1 MKFIETVVGHLW
13 KIMAVAAL
21 ALGAAYYF
29 LLTQIVPG
37 LLQEALPQLE
47 SLAPRFI
54 NGSVTVAAL
63 RWPGGLSAEIDG
75 VQIRDAQGVLLAELP
90 HTTVHL
96 RPWLALGTPARA
108 VSRVVLQQPKAYL
121 VMDEQNV
128 WNMADLLKPSDS
140 EETPFYG
147 LLEVQEG
154 LLSVATPYGSW
165 SYGVNAGVNG
175 GANPDFAVEAK
186 ITPLT
191 ASGAVKD
198 KESVFLQ
205 GKLTNK
211 GEGRLSVKAERLPL
225 ASYSPLAEHYAQIK
239 ALQGELRALHLL
251 YSNKAGQHAYS
262 GEAELAAAG
271 GCYEAG
277 GHVYTALVS
286 GRVKAADSIVSTK
299 GLTLEVDGQ
308 KIALEAE
315 VDARDINDVSGS
327 VLAQAASFEYDG
339 FAAQDIRLPLT
350 FTKELV
356 RASAVSLRYGGGTV
370 QGSLTLLP
378 ASKELAADISLRSVK
393 QELPG
398 RPEDTLSLNGVA
410 ALHLRP
416 KNTDGSGEFTVE
428 AAAETLQI
436 GWRSLL
442 LDHLTL
448 DGTWDGERLTIA
460 HLGAQGGDGRLA
472 LSGSVEA
479 DGRLDLKGRMAE
491 FPIHPFLDFAGH
503 QGTGYASAGFEVG
516 GSFRAPEFSG
526 MVQLAK
532 AEIMQQQIEEAHGFF
547 GLRDNVLT
555 IKKFSAHMAQGEH
568 LVDGSVDLR
577 GAEPVLNLALETKR
591 VRMEPLMLAAGLQE
605 KARLTGNFDNVMQ
618 VTGPLSALHVEGEAC
633 LSDGSVQG
641 YLLDKVQGRY
651 LYDSGALRLKSV
663 LITALGARLSLKGL
677 MAMDGSL
684 DFALDAKDVSLKRLP
699 IMDSDVALDGLIN
712 ASGHL
717 GGTLEQPYFVG
728 DISGDS
734 ISVNGETLTGLRGTL
749 KSNGSDIN
757 ELAAEFRQPYEG
769 ESSDYGLYQANLRLD
784 IPNRDLRGN
793 IVVLWGN
800 VGGLLR
806 LCQQDYSIDGTLT
819 GEIRVNQEGRNSGI
833 VLDGRV
839 ENMQIHDLRYYGMK
853 FQGRLQ
859 NRVLYLENVKLQEN
873 KDDATK
879 GVLTVGGSV
888 NLRTGELDLALQT
901 AQANPAI
908 VTAVMTDPPEITG
921 QMDLKVQLAGTLDEP
936 YGSAGLHIRDGSVAG
951 VGLDTLDA
959 SLTIGGDHIKLEK
972 LAVMKNIY
980 SVQAS
985 GLIPLDLFRNRSERR
1000 NPEAQMDIAV
1010 NLDEARL
1017 GILPA
1022 LTQWVEWGVG
1032 DTKGQLKISGTL
1044 EEPLLYGD
1052 IKISDGS
1059 VKVKHLATVI
1069 DKINTDIAFDG
1080 NKILLNDMS
1089 AVLGRGKIAM
1099 DGSYAWR
1106 TTAAETYRLHIAAE
1120 NTELAS
1126 EIFSGRI
1133 NSEIEIIPQR
1143 YPDFSSKTAAGEPV
1157 MRYRPLLRGGV
1168 RLDDVLM
1175 NITDVPEMGESG
1187 GSYGLDLTLELGPKI
1202 HMLNPYLYDIWL
1214 KGGLEIKGS
1223 TARPNISGNIKADKG
1238 TITYL
1243 RTPFKLHEATLAWIN
1258 QGSFLPNVTLDSEAR
1273 FSRYRIAMKINGPVD
1288 TMDLQLTSDPP
1299 QEKNTIVRMLTLQ
1312 RDSEGSGD
1320 VTSEDMTNLM
1330 TAGLQ
1335 MTVLGDVEML
1345 VKQTLGLDQ
1354 FRIYT
1359 GKARSGIGFES
1370 YKDRNQELTDDER
1383 KNYNVLVSKY
1393 LTPAT
1398 LIGYT
1403 TSFDGENRAIFGQL
1417 DISRHFNLTY
1427 SRKYEELSVGPE
1439 NWYGL
1444 EYKISF

>member
-1 MKFIETVVGHLW
+1 
-13 KIMAVAAL
+13 
-21 ALGAAYYF
+21 
-29 LLTQIVPG
+29 
-37 LLQEALPQLE
+37 
-47 SLAPRFI
+47 
-54 NGSVTVAAL
+54 
-63 RWPGGLSAEIDG
+63 
-75 VQIRDAQGVLLAELP
+75 
-90 HTTVHL
+90 
-96 RPWLALGTPARA
+96 
-108 VSRVVLQQPKAYL
+108 
-121 VMDEQNV
+121 
-128 WNMADLLKPSDS
+128 MADFLKPSDS

-147 LLEVQEG
+147 LLEVQNG
-154 LLSVATPYGSW
+154 MLSVATPYGSW
-165 SYGVNAGVNG
+165 SYGVDAGVNG
-175 GANPDFAVEAK
+175 GANPDFAVEAR

-191 ASGAVKD
+191 EDGAAKD

-205 GKLTNK
+205 GKLTSK

-225 ASYSPLAEHYAQIK
+225 APYGPLAEHYAKIK

-251 YSNKAGQHAYS
+251 YSNKAGQLAYS

-277 GHVYTALVS
+277 GRVYTAALS
-286 GRVKAADSIVSTK
+286 GKVKAADSIISTK
-299 GLTLEVDGQ
+299 GLTLELDGQ
-308 KIALEAE
+308 KIALDAE
-315 VDARDINDVSGS
+315 VDARDVNDVSGS
-327 VLAQAASFEYDG
+327 VLAQAASFEYDD
-339 FAAQDIRLPLT
+339 FAAQEIRLPLT

-356 RASAVSLRYGGGTV
+356 RASDISLRYGGGTV
-370 QGSLTLLP
+370 RASLTLLP
-378 ASKELAADISLRSVK
+378 AAKELAADISLQGVK

-398 RPEDTLSLNGVA
+398 RPEDTLSLNGAA
-410 ALHLRP
+410 ALRLRP
-416 KNTDGSGEFTVE
+416 KTAGVADSGEFTVE
-428 AAAETLQI
+428 AAAETLQL
-436 GWRSLL
+436 GWRSLT
-442 LDHLTL
+442 LDRLTL
-448 DGTWDGERLTIA
+448 DGTWDGERLSIA
-460 HLGAQGGDGRLA
+460 HLGARGGDGSLA
-472 LSGSVEA
+472 LAGSVGA
-479 DGRLDLKGRMAE
+479 DGSLDLKGRMAE
-491 FPIHPFLDFAGH
+491 FPIHPFLDFAGQ
-503 QGTGYASAGFEVG
+503 QGTGYASAGFAVG
-516 GSFRAPEFSG
+516 GSFWTPEFSG
-526 MVQLAK
+526 TVQLTK
-532 AEIMQQQIEEAHGFF
+532 AEIMQQQIKEAHGFF
-547 GLRDNVLT
+547 ALRDNVLT
-555 IKKFSAHMAQGEH
+555 IKNFSAHMAQGEH
-568 LVDGSVDLR
+568 LAAGSVDLR
-577 GAEPVLNLALETKR
+577 GAEPVLDLALETKR
-591 VRMEPLMLAAGLQE
+591 VRMEPLILAAGLQE

-618 VTGPLSALHVEGEAC
+618 VTGPLSALRVEGEAC

-651 LYDSGALRLKSV
+651 LYDGGALRLKSA
-663 LITALGARLSLKGL
+663 LISALGARLSLKGL
-677 MAMDGSL
+677 MAADGSL
-684 DFALDAKDVSLKRLP
+684 DFALDAKNVSLKRLP
-699 IMDSDVALDGLIN
+699 IMDSDVALDGLVN

-717 GGTLEQPYFVG
+717 GGTLEQPYFAG

-769 ESSDYGLYQANLRLD
+769 ESSDYGLYQADLRLD

-793 IVVLWGN
+793 IAVLWGN

-806 LCQQDYSIDGTLT
+806 LCRQDYSIDGTLT
-819 GEIRVNQEGRNSGI
+819 GEIRVNQEGRRSGI

-839 ENMQIHDLRYYGMK
+839 ENVQIHDLSYYGMR

-859 NRVLYLENVKLQEN
+859 NSVLHLENVKLQEN
-873 KDDATK
+873 KDDEAK
-879 GVLTVGGSV
+879 GVVTAGGSV

-901 AQANPAI
+901 VQANPAI

-921 QMDLKVQLAGTLDEP
+921 LMDLKVQLSGTLDEP
-936 YGSAGLHIRDGSVAG
+936 YGTAGLHIQDGSVAG

-959 SLTIGGDHIKLEK
+959 SLTLGGDHIKLEK
-972 LAVMKNIY
+972 MTAMKDVY
-980 SVQAS
+980 GVQAS
-985 GLIPLDLFRNRSERR
+985 GLIPLDLFRSRGERR
-1000 NPEAQMDIAV
+1000 NPEAQMDIDV

-1032 DTKGQLKISGTL
+1032 DTKGRLKISGTL
-1044 EEPLLYGD
+1044 EEPLLYGG

-1080 NKILLNDMS
+1080 NRILLNDMS
-1089 AVLGRGKIAM
+1089 AVLGRGRIAM

-1120 NTELAS
+1120 DAELAS

-1143 YPDFSSKTAAGEPV
+1143 YPDFSSKTAGGEPV
-1157 MRYRPLLRGGV
+1157 MRYRPLAKGGV

-1214 KGGLEIKGS
+1214 KGGLKIKGS

-1273 FSRYRIAMKINGPVD
+1273 FSRYRIAMKISGPVD

-1299 QEKNTIVRMLTLQ
+1299 LEKNTIVRMLTLQ

-1393 LTPAT
+1393 LTPAA

-1403 TSFDGENRAIFGQL
+1403 TSFDGNDRTIFGQL

-1427 SRKYEELSVGPE
+1427 SRKYEELSDEPE
-1439 NWYGL
+1439 DWYGL